1 MSNCCFVW
9 RSKQNNHAR
18 DHNKTKTLGLILL
31 HNLHT
36 HTLFPLFTCLLHFSS
51 FDALLL
57 YDSLLSLLRDFFP
70 LAPQFAELLK
80 FTIILLDF
88 PLSSFISLSLKS
100 TPRRATQHTH
110 TPTQTIRTQSAVIFP
125 PAIIYRFAR
134 ALFFCYQLSL
144 SSSLLKQWIFALS
157 IPLSAFSSFPLFTH
171 GPSTHTP
178 DIKNN

>member
-134 ALFFCYQLSL
+134 ALFFV
-144 SSSLLKQWIFALS
+144 
-157 IPLSAFSSFPLFTH
+157 LSAFALFFPAKTMDFRSLYTTFGLLFFSSFHARTLH
-171 GPSTHTP
+171 AHA
-178 DIKNN
+178 